1 MKKLRK
7 ILYILLCPSNII
19 FSTKSVKK
27 CQTPD
32 WGYDKN
38 LTKGPYLTSHNLLGI
53 YYKVTIQRQS
63 ATNSN
68 WSVCTSISQVDCWTV
83 YQMTHHR
90 TLFSFLR
97 IHLFY
102 VNYPG

>member
-38 LTKGPYLTSHNLLGI
+38 LTKGPYLTSLII
-53 YYKVTIQRQS
+53 Y
-63 ATNSN
+63 
-68 WSVCTSISQVDCWTV
+68 CV
-83 YQMTHHR
+83 Y
-90 TLFSFLR
+90 
-97 IHLFY
+97 IIK
-102 VNYPG
+102 